1 MKEFLVQLK
10 TGNVLVEDIKGF
22 DIEVLSAKDAVLKLQ
37 DVKFEEKE
45 WVI

>member
-10 TGNVLVEDIKGF
+10 TGNVLVEDIKEF

>member
-1 MKEFLVQLK
+1 MREFLVQLR
-10 TGNVLVEDIKGF
+10 TGNVLVEDIKEF

>member
-1 MKEFLVQLK
+1 MREFLVQLR

-45 WVI
+45 WAI

>member
-1 MKEFLVQLK
+1 MREFLVQPR

>member
-1 MKEFLVQLK
+1 MREFLVQLR
-10 TGNVLVEDIKGF
+10 TGNVLVEDIKEF
-22 DIEVLSAKDAVLKLQ
+22 DIEVLSAKDVVLKLQ